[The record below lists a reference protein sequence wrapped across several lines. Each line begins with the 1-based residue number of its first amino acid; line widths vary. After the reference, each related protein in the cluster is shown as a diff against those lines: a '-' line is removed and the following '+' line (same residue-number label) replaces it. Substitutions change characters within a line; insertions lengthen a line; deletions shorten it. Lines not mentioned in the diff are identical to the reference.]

1 MQVLRE
7 HLVSEKV
14 LEKHDNIS
22 AIPPYTMSLLFS
34 QLRNK
39 VFDGFQSIKGSPP
52 ELYKCFGMKFLDS
65 LGYFT
70 LSLTMT
76 LFLTE
81 DFGYNDVSAG
91 TIYGLWGSLISLF
104 GILTGFLVDNLGVA
118 ASLRLGF
125 SLQLVSK
132 VIIFF
137 TTSRTTLLFSLFA
150 MSLGGCLGIPV
161 LTVGVRRY
169 STSKNRGFNFGLF
182 YVIMNF
188 AAFLSG
194 PLVDYF
200 TIIYKGESQEDKRY
214 LEDVYAND
222 GQKEWSLTG
231 YRLIVLLGICT
242 NIIACLISLTV
253 KEIKVQDASSHSS
266 SDENKYAEV
275 QEFQPEK
282 ASCVQINKE
291 VLQSKTFWKFLC
303 VIMVTLNVRM
313 IFRHLDATLPKYMVR
328 EFGQNVAKGSIYS
341 IK

>member
-1 MQVLRE
+1 
-7 HLVSEKV
+7 
-14 LEKHDNIS
+14 
-22 AIPPYTMSLLFS
+22 
-34 QLRNK
+34 
-39 VFDGFQSIKGSPP
+39 
-52 ELYKCFGMKFLDS
+52 
-65 LGYFT
+65 
-70 LSLTMT
+70 
-76 LFLTE
+76 
-81 DFGYNDVSAG
+81 
-91 TIYGLWGSLISLF
+91 
-104 GILTGFLVDNLGVA
+104 
-118 ASLRLGF
+118 
-125 SLQLVSK
+125 
-132 VIIFF
+132 
-137 TTSRTTLLFSLFA
+137 
-150 MSLGGCLGIPV
+150 
-161 LTVGVRRY
+161 
-169 STSKNRGFNFGLF
+169 
-182 YVIMNF
+182 MNF

-231 YRLIVLLGICT
+231 YRLIVLLGICA

-266 SDENKYAEV
+266 SDENKNAEV